1 MLKLNNSCT
10 IFLEWKMEVQLSIY
24 DYLKKMI

>member
-24 DYLKKMI
+24 VFFRKMI